1 MGAMFSQTSGLPLN
15 VSSIGANDMDTQEKF
30 MPGLTTLGNILEE
43 NGYSQTLMI
52 GSNAR
57 FGGRE
62 LFCLVGV

>member
-1 MGAMFSQTSGLPLN
+1 
-15 VSSIGANDMDTQEKF
+15 MDTQERF
-30 MPGLTTLGNILEE
+30 MPGLTTLGDILEE

-62 LFCLVGV
+62 LYLQITVITILKIIIMR